1 MARSDIEMS
10 PRPAGSANHAPPLRI
25 MLTADQCFKEVL
37 ARFDRLTA
45 SAAMQFRACSAATID
60 LRQCIGG

>member
-1 MARSDIEMS
+1 
-10 PRPAGSANHAPPLRI
+10 